1 MFLYYGPC
9 LSLLVMASM
18 MMINA
23 GEVVPVRLP
32 EGIVR
37 QELNGFF
44 LSPLKK
50 SIVATQAVTVSRRI
64 DLSLCL
70 GLTRGEADIKRDSL
84 TTVGSVLGPFIGT
97 GMRLKE
103 CSRKPVH

>member
-1 MFLYYGPC
+1 
-9 LSLLVMASM
+9 MASM